1 MTGEAF
7 RIHTSDVCL
16 ACGNPVEGWIAF
28 NRESRVVGS
37 ESFIVSARG
46 LVCDE
51 CLARS
56 GVPTSRAVRT

>member
-7 RIHTSDVCL
+7 RIHISEVCL

-28 NRESRVVGS
+28 NRESRIVGS
-37 ESFIVSARG
+37 EGFMVCARG

-51 CLARS
+51 CLVRRGA
-56 GVPTSRAVRT
+56 PTSRAVRT